1 MAQDLLNELHRRGI
15 KLRVTDGRLDVLAPT
30 GSLTPELRA
39 SLRASRDE
47 LLDLLRRG
55 ESEEAPPEIA
65 PRPEERYEPFPLTD
79 IQHAYWVGRG
89 SAVELGGV
97 STHLYFELDA
107 EGLDAARLNASLRKV
122 IDRHDML
129 RAVVQPDGRQRVLR
143 DVPAYEIRV
152 TDAADLSPARRDE
165 VTAAL
170 RAEMDHRAP
179 AADAWPLFD
188 IRAVATGPGRLRL
201 FFSFDIMILDGLS
214 LYLLFQDWRRFYE
227 EPGWTPEPLELSYR
241 DFVLGEERARE
252 GDRYKRAEEYWLD
265 RLETLPPA
273 PALPLATRPAQLA
286 HTRFTRRAARLPEER
301 WTAVKRTAR
310 AHGVTPSA
318 VLMSAFAEVLRQWS
332 AQPDFTLNLTLFNR
346 PPAHP
351 QIDRVIGDF
360 TTLTMLEV
368 RDDAEAS
375 FAGRAGRVQRQLMR
389 DMEHL
394 AYSGVRVQR
403 ERSRRLGSGPTA
415 AMPIVFTSALVFGT
429 PDHDPSEGIRFF
441 GEQVHGLTQTPQV
454 WLDHQVSEEDGE
466 LAYNW
471 DTVDGLF
478 PAGLLDDMFAV
489 YNALLDRLAAD
500 EDAWE
505 RPGPLAALPAWQA
518 DERRRANA
526 PAPATAGGPGHAVPE
541 ADATLCG
548 LVEARAART
557 PGATAVVDSA
567 GEHTYAEIVASG
579 RRLARRLRELGAVP
593 NTLVGVVMDKGWE
606 QVAGVVGVTA
616 SGAAYLPID
625 PQWPEARRADLLEQ
639 GAVGIVVTTPRLRD
653 ALGWPPGVRVVT
665 FADAEV
671 RAAGA
676 GPLPEPPAPGDLA
689 YVIFT
694 SGSTGRPKGVMI
706 DHRGAVGTVAEIN
719 RRFRVGPADRVLALS
734 ALSFDLS
741 VYDVFG
747 TLAAGGA
754 VVMPAPDRHHDP
766 SHWTELVR
774 RHGVTVWNSVPALMQ
789 AWTDAQVRTDG
800 AADSTLR
807 LALLSGD
814 WIPVSLPDAV
824 RALHP
829 RAEVVSLG
837 GATEASIWSVCY
849 PIGEV
854 PAEWSSIPY
863 GKPLRGQTLH
873 VLDGGFRPRPVWS
886 TGEILIGGAGVARG
900 YWADPER
907 TAERFVT
914 HPETGERLYR
924 TGDLGRYLPGGD
936 IEFLG
941 REDHQV
947 KINGYRIELGEINAA
962 LERRPD
968 VGESVVTVRA
978 EPRTG
983 RRQLVAYVVPPDRGE
998 GAGTAAGGGD
1008 APALDGAPVQGGWDA
1023 AVAAGNTELAR
1034 VAAELDA
1041 DLSRYREVWRAVER
1055 LCPPVMAR
1063 TLARLGLFRSAGEAA
1078 TSADI
1083 VGRHGIKPVYGD
1095 LVERWMAVL
1104 AAEGYLAGTGSAGE
1118 FRCER
1123 PLDAE
1128 ELDRTVR
1135 EGLDAIEAGD
1145 GERALLG
1152 YFSACAERQ
1161 EELLRGE
1168 VSPLSLLLPGGDSAV
1183 TDALYSGNPVSRL
1196 QNRIAAKAAGAF
1208 CRRAAAG
1215 DERTVRILEVGAGTG
1230 ATAAEVFAELP
1241 AEGVRYSFT
1250 DVSKYFCQR
1259 ARARFGDR
1267 GFVDY
1272 AVFDI
1277 DRPPGDQGVAPG
1289 SVDLV
1294 IAANVMHDAADLDQS
1309 LRHLRSVLAPGG
1321 LLLLIEGT
1329 ENSLQQLVTVGFLEG
1344 LAKGHGDGE
1353 GPLLP
1358 VPRWR
1363 DLAGAAGF
1371 ARFGSIPD
1379 GPAVVDVHVQHV
1391 LAALA
1396 PAGRPRPDAGRLRGG
1411 LAELLP
1417 EYMVPRH
1424 YVFVD
1429 RLPLSANGKVDPSA
1443 LPLPWDQESAAD
1455 LVAPRDDME
1464 RTLFG
1469 IWSDAL
1475 GHEDFGV
1482 EDSFFE
1488 LGADSLHAVSIIDRL
1503 RDEAGLEVTAEEG
1516 LELLFDNPTI
1526 GELATAVRE
1535 RIAAP

>member
-1 MAQDLLNELHRRGI
+1 MAQDLLNELHERGI

-39 SLRASRDE
+39 RLRGNRDE
-47 LLDLLRRG
+47 LLDLLRRS
-55 ESEEAPPEIA
+55 ESEEAPAGIV

-107 EGLDAARLNASLRKV
+107 EGLDVARLNASLRKV

-143 DVPAYEIRV
+143 DVPAYEIPV
-152 TDAADLSPARRDE
+152 TDAAGLPPDRRDE
-165 VTAAL
+165 VTRAL
-170 RAEMDHRAP
+170 RAEMDHQSVST
-179 AADAWPLFD
+179 DTWPLFD
-188 IRAVATGPGRLRL
+188 IRAVATGPDTLRL
-201 FFSFDIMILDGLS
+201 YFGFDIMILDGLS

-227 EPGWTPEPLELSYR
+227 DPGWAPEPLELSYR
-241 DFVLGEERARE
+241 DVVLHEERERE
-252 GDRYKRAEEYWLD
+252 SARYKRAEEYWLE

-273 PALPLATRPAQLA
+273 PALPLATRPSQLA
-286 HTRFTRRAARLPEER
+286 RTEFTRRQARLPEER
-301 WTAVKRTAR
+301 WTAVKRTAQM
-310 AHGVTPSA
+310 HGITPST
-318 VLMSAFAEVLRQWS
+318 VLMNAFAEVLRQWS

-346 PPAHP
+346 PRAHP
-351 QIDRVIGDF
+351 EIDRVIGDF

-368 RDDAEAS
+368 RDDAVAS
-375 FAGRAGRVQRQLMR
+375 FAGRAGRIQRQLMR

-454 WLDHQVSEEDGE
+454 WLDHQVSEEDGD
-466 LAYNW
+466 LTYNW
-471 DTVDGLF
+471 DSVEGLF
-478 PAGLLDDMFAV
+478 PAGMLDDMFAA
-489 YNALLDRLAAD
+489 YNALLDRLARD
-500 EDAWE
+500 EDAWS
-505 RPGPLAALPAWQA
+505 RPGALAALPDWQA
-518 DERRRANA
+518 DERLRANSPEPSA
-526 PAPATAGGPGHAVPE
+526 GSTPAA

-548 LVEARAART
+548 LVEAQAART
-557 PGATAVVDSA
+557 PDATAVADSA
-567 GEHTYAEIVASG
+567 GEHTYGEIVAHG

-593 NTLVGVVMDKGWE
+593 DTLVGVVMDKGWE

-625 PQWPEARRADLLEQ
+625 PQWPEARRADLLAQ
-639 GAVGIVVTTPRLRD
+639 GAVQIVVTTPTLRD
-653 ALGWPPGVRVVT
+653 RLAWPPGVRVIT
-665 FADAEV
+665 FADDEV
-671 RAAGA
+671 RAAGD
-676 GPLPEPPAPGDLA
+676 GPLPDSPAPGDLA

-706 DHRGAVGTVAEIN
+706 DHRGAVNTVAEIN
-719 RRFRVGPADRVLALS
+719 RRFRIGPADRVLALS

-747 TLAAGGA
+747 TLAAGGT

-789 AWTDAQVRTDG
+789 AWTDAQVRSDG

-829 RAEVVSLG
+829 RAEVISLG

-849 PIGEV
+849 PVGDV
-854 PAEWSSIPY
+854 PPEWSSIPY

-873 VLDGGFRPRPVWS
+873 VLDDRFRPRPVWT
-886 TGEILIGGAGVARG
+886 TGEIFIGGIGVARG

-914 HPETGERLYR
+914 NPATGERLYR

-983 RRQLVAYVVPPDRGE
+983 RRQLVAYVVPSG
-998 GAGTAAGGGD
+998 AAGPGDGRDGDPVHDAWDPAIEAGGS
-1008 APALDGAPVQGGWDA
+1008 
-1023 AVAAGNTELAR
+1023 ELAR
-1034 VAAELDA
+1034 VSAELGA
-1041 DLSRYREVWRAVER
+1041 ELSRYRDVWRAVER

-1063 TLARLGLFRSAGEAA
+1063 TFARLGLFQTAGEAA
-1078 TSADI
+1078 TGAA
-1083 VGRHGIKPVYGD
+1083 VVERHGIKPVYGD

-1104 AAEGYLAGTGSAGE
+1104 ADEGYLTGTGGAGE

-1123 PLDAE
+1123 PFDAE

-1135 EGLDAIEAGD
+1135 EGLDAIDARES
-1145 GERALLG
+1145 ERALLD
-1152 YFSACAERQ
+1152 YFRTCAERQ
-1161 EELLRGE
+1161 PELLRGE
-1168 VSPLSLLLPGGDSAV
+1168 VSPLSLLLPGGDSTV

-1196 QNRIAAKAAGAF
+1196 QNRIVAKAAAAF
-1208 CRRAAAG
+1208 CRQAG
-1215 DERTVRILEVGAGTG
+1215 AGAGRTVRILEVGAGTG

-1241 AEGVRYSFT
+1241 ADGVRYSFT

-1259 ARARFGDR
+1259 ARARFADR

-1272 AVFDI
+1272 AVYDI

-1294 IAANVMHDAADLDQS
+1294 IAANVMHDAADPDRS
-1309 LRHLRSVLAPGG
+1309 LGHLRSALAPGG

-1329 ENSLQQLVTVGFLEG
+1329 ANSLQQLVTVGFLEG

-1358 VPRWR
+1358 VSRWR
-1363 DLAGAAGF
+1363 DLATAAGF

-1396 PAGRPRPDAGRLRGG
+1396 PAGRPAPDAGRLRGD

-1417 EYMVPRH
+1417 DYMVPRH

-1443 LPLPWDQESAAD
+1443 LPLPWEQEAAGD

-1464 RTLFG
+1464 RRLFE

-1475 GHEDFGV
+1475 GHAEFGV
-1482 EDSFFE
+1482 EESFFE
-1488 LGADSLHAVSIIDRL
+1488 LGADSLHAVGIIDRL
-1503 RDEAGLEVTAEEG
+1503 RDEAGLDVTAEEG

-1526 GELATAVRE
+1526 SELATAVRE
-1535 RIAAP
+1535 RTAAP